1 MSAKCKT
8 GGIVVG
14 VKQTFRMIE
23 QRRLAEVYVAEDA
36 DSFVTKGIE
45 EAAERNGI
53 RIIRV
58 PSKRQLGMHCGIETG
73 AAAAGKMLEEQQD
86 TDTKAGKNT
95 GEDPVRCRLDEE
107 TGGKAI

>member
-1 MSAKCKT
+1 MGEHHVSEM
-8 GGIVVG
+8 
-14 VKQTFRMIE
+14 QN
-23 QRRLAEVYVAEDA
+23 RRDRRRSKADLPHDRTEKLAEVYVAEDA

-95 GEDPVRCRLDEE
+95 GEDPV
-107 TGGKAI
+107 